1 MKEKIILLSLFFLL
15 FSGSI
20 MAQASISIFKNTDMN
35 FGTIAAST
43 AGTVILSASGSRTA
57 SGGLMLPSF
66 TGAVSAAQFT
76 VNGDPNYTYTIT
88 LPTNYTLYESG
99 IGPASMLVN
108 AFTSTPS
115 ATGNLSGGT
124 ETILVGATLTVG
136 GSQTAG
142 YYTNGIGF
150 EVTVNYN

>member
-66 TGAVSAAQFT
+66 TGTVSAAQFT